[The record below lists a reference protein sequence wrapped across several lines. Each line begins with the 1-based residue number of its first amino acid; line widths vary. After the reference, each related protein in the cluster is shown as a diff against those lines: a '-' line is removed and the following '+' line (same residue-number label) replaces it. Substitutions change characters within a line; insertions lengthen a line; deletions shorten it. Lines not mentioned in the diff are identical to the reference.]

1 MPMAASGTNWS
12 KFYPNNL
19 APCDCPLALPS
30 RQKPSNINE
39 NELRSYKRV
48 SVANKREEYKTYMSR
63 RQSSAQILEEFENQ
77 A

>member
-1 MPMAASGTNWS
+1 MPTAASGANLS
-12 KFYPNNL
+12 KLNPSNL
-19 APCDCPLALPS
+19 VPGDCPLALPS
-30 RQKPSNINE
+30 RQKHSNIKE